1 MEEAFMLPELSQ
13 SSGQWLSALLPEF
26 SADGAIKSMLDGS
39 FSLDPLSIAGRL
51 VNLFIGEL
59 RLSLRVLALLLALGI
74 FMAVL
79 KNLQS
84 SFGREGVSRSAEL
97 AAAAYLTAIAIG
109 SFSSA
114 ADYAASAINDLNMIM
129 DAIVPTTLSLML
141 SGGMVVSGGAIHPVI
156 YFMCALMSKV
166 ISLVVIPL
174 ALISMSLFI
183 LDSISS
189 GVKVGGLADLCQRV
203 NRYMLSFLMV
213 IFTGVLS
220 VTKFAAASFDSVA
233 ARGLKFAVSA
243 AVPLVGG
250 SIADAMNTVA
260 GGSLLLK
267 NTIGTVGVIALI
279 GVALLPVIKIGALAL
294 VYRVSGALM
303 APLGGEDLSGAV
315 GSMAGCLE
323 MLLAAVACTGVM
335 MVISVAAIMS

>member
-1 MEEAFMLPELSQ
+1 MEETFALPELSQ
-13 SSGQWLSALLPEF
+13 NSSQWLSELMPEF
-26 SADGAIKSMLDGS
+26 SAEGAVRNMLEGGFILEPS
-39 FSLDPLSIAGRL
+39 SVTGRL
-51 VNLFIGEL
+51 INMFAGEL
-59 RLSLRVLALLLALGI
+59 RLSLRVLALLLAMGI
-74 FMAVL
+74 FLAVL

-97 AAAAYLTAIAIG
+97 AAAAYLTAIALET
-109 SFSSA
+109 FSSA
-114 ADYAASAINDLNMIM
+114 VDYATSAISDLNIIM
-129 DAIVPTTLSLML
+129 DAVVPVTLSLML
-141 SGGMVVSGGAIHPVI
+141 SGGMAVSSGALHPVI
-156 YFMCALMSKV
+156 YFMCAIMSKIISGV
-166 ISLVVIPL
+166 IIPL
-174 ALISMSLFI
+174 ALVSMVLFI

-189 GVKVGGLADLCQRV
+189 GVSVGGLADLCQRV
-203 NRYMLSFLMV
+203 SKYVLSFMMV

-220 VTKFAAASFDSVA
+220 VTRFAAASFDSVA

-267 NTIGTVGVIALI
+267 NSIGVVGVAALI

-294 VYRVSGALM
+294 VYRVGGALM
-303 APLGGEDLSGAV
+303 GPMGGEELSGAV
-315 GSMAGCLE
+315 YNMAGCLE

-335 MVISVAAIMS
+335 MVISMAAIMS